1 MKESGKNPEH
11 FACSVKHLSEALETD
26 LILTPAGAEPPGP
39 HLYEDDSSIPS
50 QNGSVLLSSP
60 FVSSSSSTS
69 STSTALLGPNVQ
81 SPTLGLPEAQQHVV
95 IPQQGV
101 APRSAPKDLTA
112 VNVGTVTV
120 GPPPPPPSFR
130 PPRPPSSKG
139 KK

>member
-1 MKESGKNPEH
+1 MNESGKNPEH

-39 HLYEDDSSIPS
+39 HLYEDDSSIS
-50 QNGSVLLSSP
+50 QTGSVLLSSH
-60 FVSSSSSTS
+60 FVSSASSSSS
-69 STSTALLGPNVQ
+69 STALLGPNVQ

>member
-1 MKESGKNPEH
+1 MNESGKNPEH

-39 HLYEDDSSIPS
+39 HLYEDDSSIS
-50 QNGSVLLSSP
+50 QTGSVLLSSP
-60 FVSSSSSTS
+60 VV

-112 VNVGTVTV
+112 SVNVGTVTV

>member
-39 HLYEDDSSIPS
+39 HLYEDDSSISS

-60 FVSSSSSTS
+60 VVSSSSSS
-69 STSTALLGPNVQ
+69 STALLGPNVQ

-112 VNVGTVTV
+112 SVNVGTVTV
-120 GPPPPPPSFR
+120 GPPPPPPPFR

>member
-39 HLYEDDSSIPS
+39 HLYEDDSSISS

-60 FVSSSSSTS
+60 SS
-69 STSTALLGPNVQ
+69 STALLGPNVQ

-112 VNVGTVTV
+112 SVNVGTVTV

-130 PPRPPSSKG
+130 PPRPPSSKE
-139 KK
+139 KE